1 MTITPNDINNKEFK
15 KVLRGYDEDEVDE
28 FLEEIVDDYEKNYR
42 ENITLKEKISSL
54 EEKLKHYEDIELT
67 LQNTLILAQS
77 AAEQAKDSSK
87 KDSELILKQAQDDA
101 SKMIYEA
108 KETVLKI
115 KKKKCLNMS
124 MNCLNPGLLDFY
136 RQKLILSIN
145 AIWMR
150 KNRIL
155 T

>member
-42 ENITLKEKISSL
+42 ENINLKEKISSL

-108 KETVLKI
+108 KETVLRINKEQEMLKHEYELFKSRFVGFLQAEI
-115 KKKKCLNMS
+115 DTIDKCDLN
-124 MNCLNPGLLDFY
+124 
-136 RQKLILSIN
+136 KE
-145 AIWMR
+145 
-150 KNRIL
+150 
-155 T
+155 

>member
-15 KVLRGYDEDEVDE
+15 KILRGYDPDEVDE
-28 FLEEIVDDYEKNYR
+28 FLEEIVDDYEKNYK

-77 AAEQAKDSSK
+77 AAEQAKDSSR
-87 KDSELILKQAQDDA
+87 KDSELILKQAQEDA

-108 KETVLKI
+108 KR
-115 KKKKCLNMS
+115 NR
-124 MNCLNPGLLDFY
+124 F
-136 RQKLILSIN
+136 
-145 AIWMR
+145 
-150 KNRIL
+150 KNK
-155 T
+155 